1 MPRTVIETTA
11 VLSLDEDIK
20 LNSDEVGFYKMVLF
34 FILFFFLMDII
45 QLNPS
50 TMATMGREESGCCRQ
65 V

>member
-34 FILFFFLMDII
+34 FILFYFFNGYNTIEPLHNGHHGERRKW
-45 QLNPS
+45 LL
-50 TMATMGREESGCCRQ
+50 
-65 V
+65 